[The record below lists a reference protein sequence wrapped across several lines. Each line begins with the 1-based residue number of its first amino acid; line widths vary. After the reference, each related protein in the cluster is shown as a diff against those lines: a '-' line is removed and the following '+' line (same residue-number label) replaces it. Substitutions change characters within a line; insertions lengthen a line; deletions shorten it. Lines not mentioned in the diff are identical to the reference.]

1 MFSARRIFFLTVGI
15 ATAVTSCKTR
25 KMIKTGDRLFDEGS
39 YYNST
44 EYYIPATEKKP
55 NNTRLTYQ
63 LGAANMAM
71 RDYETMADYF
81 GQTTTGN
88 EKAWPDARYYYAEAL
103 QMQGEYDSAAYHFN
117 QFLTNTKETKDESIK
132 ILRDKAQLN
141 LQGIELKDSLSE
153 MSLASVSTLGEG
165 VNSNFQDLAP
175 KVIDENTMLM
185 GSMVNDSV
193 INYDYEISE
202 SNDYYAELFIARK
215 SGDSWTKE
223 RLDESINEPGAHVG
237 NGIVSNDG
245 QTLYY
250 TRCKEING
258 VSSMQC
264 RLFKATKVGNEWTD
278 AQEIEELNGEGFTST
293 QPSLGYN
300 SDNNEILFFVSD
312 REGGQ
317 GGLDVWYATMQE
329 DGSFDEPTNLKDVNT
344 KFDEFSP
351 YYDATGE
358 RLYFSSMGYPGLGGF
373 DVYFV
378 DGGIDNWT
386 SEVTNAGAPI
396 NSPTDDIYFA
406 LDSRGRKGYM
416 VSNRV
421 GTTSTRGTT
430 CCDDVFEVEM
440 NSGLFLSGYF
450 ASRTDANQLP
460 IDGVTATTFMDF
472 NGSMR
477 EIGNE
482 VTADGKSLVYEV
494 GANNI
499 KVVGDAEGY
508 YQSVTEIDASAF
520 DQVEDTLYM
529 VYLMDPIIKESI
541 TIKPVYFAFD
551 RSNIS
556 EMYEEELDSLYSV
569 LVRHPDWILQIAG
582 HTDNRGTDSYND
594 ALGKRR
600 ANSAKDYL
608 IKKAAKDDI
617 DIADRIMTVSKGES
631 DPIAENESTNGQDN
645 PAGRAKNRR
654 ISFRLLNDVNLV
666 EEGIEIKYEDA
677 DPQGTY

>member
-1 MFSARRIFFLTVGI
+1 MFSTRRIFFLTTAI
-15 ATAVTSCKTR
+15 AIAVTSCKTR

-71 RDYETMADYF
+71 RDYETMAEYF

-117 QFLTNTKETKDESIK
+117 QFLTNTKETKDDGIK
-132 ILRDKAQLN
+132 MLRDKAQLN
-141 LQGIELKDSLSE
+141 LQGIAMMDSLSD
-153 MSLASVSTLGEG
+153 MSLASISTLEEG

-215 SGDSWTKE
+215 SGDAWTKE

-237 NGIVSNDG
+237 NGIISNDG

-250 TRCKEING
+250 TRCTEDNG
-258 VSSMQC
+258 VSSMKC
-264 RLFKATKVGNEWTD
+264 RLFKASKVGQEWTN
-278 AQEIEELNGEGFTST
+278 AQEIEELNGDEFTST
-293 QPSLGYN
+293 QPSLGYD
-300 SDNNEILFFVSD
+300 SENNEVLFFVSD

-317 GGLDVWYATMQE
+317 GGLDVWYSSMQE
-329 DGSFDEPTNLKDVNT
+329 DGTFAAPTNLTDVNT

-351 YYDATGE
+351 YYDAAGQ

-378 DGGIDNWT
+378 DGSIDNWT

-421 GTTSTRGTT
+421 GTTSTRGAT

-450 ASRTDANQLP
+450 ASRIDANQRP
-460 IDGVTATTFMDF
+460 IDGVSATTFMDF

-499 KVVGDAEGY
+499 KVIGDAEGY

-556 EMYEEELDSLYSV
+556 EMYEVELDSLYSV
-569 LVRHPDWILQIAG
+569 LVRHPDWVLQIAG
-582 HTDNRGTDSYND
+582 HTDNRGSDSYND

-608 IKKAAKDDI
+608 VKKASKDGI

-631 DPIAENESTNGQDN
+631 DPIAENENTDGQDN